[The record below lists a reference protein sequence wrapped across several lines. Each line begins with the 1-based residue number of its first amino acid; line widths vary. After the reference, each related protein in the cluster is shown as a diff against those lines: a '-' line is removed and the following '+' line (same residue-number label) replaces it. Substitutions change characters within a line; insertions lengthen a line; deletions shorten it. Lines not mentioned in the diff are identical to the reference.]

1 MPTTQTSS
9 FFLRRHRYLVFSV
22 VLILVIAFTVVLT
35 SREASGSDQQPKR
48 VKFSHEFHVK
58 EAGAACVDCHSGAAT
73 SGKASDNLLAKMET
87 CKSCHEEQLTKQCTY
102 CHVGADSTTYTPTPN
117 PIRELNFSHK
127 AHVDSQ
133 KTACETCHT
142 VLDKAG
148 ARTGEL
154 VPAMTT
160 CTTCHNDV
168 KASNACEK
176 CHTNLAAL
184 RPAEHNRTN
193 FVREHKFSARLG
205 DAACGACHTQE
216 SCVDCHNGS
225 ELMKVDVPGKDL
237 MSLHSPRLTA
247 IDRGQGMR
255 LTKIHD
261 LNFKFTH
268 GISAKG
274 KAIECQTCHSTE
286 QFCSECHK
294 AGGNVNQGVF
304 KPASHS
310 VAGFTTLGIGSG
322 GGEHARQAKRDIES
336 CAACHSIEGADAVC
350 ITCHTDVDGIKGTDP
365 KTHDRGFMSDNHGI
379 WHTDPGANC
388 YTCHTDINARPGGV
402 KGQKFC
408 GYCHR

>member
-1 MPTTQTSS
+1 MRPTQKLS
-9 FFLRRHRYLVFSV
+9 FLRGKHSFLLLSLALVL
-22 VLILVIAFTVVLT
+22 VLAFTGVLT
-35 SREASGSDQQPKR
+35 SHNATGSDKQPKR
-48 VKFSHEFHVK
+48 IKFSHAFHLK
-58 EAGAACVDCHSGAAT
+58 EAGAACADCHSEAAM
-73 SGKASDNLLAKMET
+73 SGKSSDNLLAKMEV
-87 CKSCHEEQLTKQCTY
+87 CKSCHEEQLTSNCTY
-102 CHVGADSTTYTPTPN
+102 CHVSADSTAYTATPN
-117 PIRELNFSHK
+117 PVRELTFSHK
-127 AHVDSQ
+127 KHIEEQ
-133 KTACETCHT
+133 KATCETCHT
-142 VLDKAG
+142 VLDKEDAG
-148 ARTGEL
+148 LGEL
-154 VPAMTT
+154 VPAMAT
-160 CTTCHNDV
+160 CATCHNDV
-168 KASNACEK
+168 KASNACEQ

-205 DAACGACHTQE
+205 DAKCGACHTQE
-216 SCVDCHNGS
+216 TCIDCHNGS

-237 MSLHSPRLTA
+237 MSLHSPRLSA

-255 LTKIHD
+255 LAKVHD

-274 KAIECQTCHSTE
+274 KTMECQTCHSTE

-294 AGGNVNQGVF
+294 AGGNVNQGEF
-304 KPASHS
+304 KPATHS
-310 VAGFTTLGIGSG
+310 VAGFTTLGVGSG

-365 KTHDRGFMSDNHGI
+365 KTHDRGFMADNHGV